1 MLYSKSRLPRLTLLL
16 HQHLIMAPKRSNSA
30 TSVTSAS
37 KKLKLS
43 APGSQDHMT
52 LPSELEGKI
61 DFKPACTTKDG
72 LPWNVKIISW
82 NVNGIRAVV
91 KSKKL
96 DYLKFEDA
104 DIVCLQETKCTEADF
119 PDSAKFQ
126 GYHRFYNSAA
136 KKGYSSTAVL
146 SKVKPVSVTY
156 GIDIPEH
163 DNEGRVITAEY
174 ANFYLVNV
182 YVPNSGQKTVR
193 LPYRRK
199 WNVEFLAY
207 CQDLDAKKPVVVAG
221 DLNVAHTEIDL
232 ANPKTNTKNAGFT
245 PEERGDFTTWLD
257 GGFIDTFRHFHPDKI
272 GAYSFWTYMSN
283 ARKRNVGWRIDYF
296 LVSTRFMG
304 RVAASEMRELVLG
317 SDHCPIMLLCADP
330 GKDEVK
336 NGEVTSEV
344 KDKATSMVKDEDK
357 DDVTGEVTS
366 EVKGEVENEVT
377 DDTTKG
383 VAKLED
389 GSEQDKEEKNGGEEE
404 RVKLGE
410 TASEDIENVENVEPK
425 VESVDGHDKDME
437 VVGNGGIQND
447 NGVEA

>member
-1 MLYSKSRLPRLTLLL
+1 
-16 HQHLIMAPKRSNSA
+16 MAPKRSNSA
-30 TSVTSAS
+30 NSTTSAS

-43 APGSQDHMT
+43 APGSLDHMT

-61 DFKPACTTKDG
+61 DFKPVCTTKEG
-72 LPWNVKIISW
+72 LPWNLKIVSW

-91 KSKKL
+91 KSNKL

-104 DIVCLQETKCTEADF
+104 DIVCFQETKCFEADF
-119 PDSAKFQ
+119 PEAAKFQ

-199 WNVEFLAY
+199 WNVDFLAY

-232 ANPKTNTKNAGFT
+232 ANPKTNTKNSGFT
-245 PEERGDFTTWLD
+245 PEERGDFTTLLD
-257 GGFIDTFRHFHPDKI
+257 GGFIDTFRHFYPDKI

-283 ARKRNVGWRIDYF
+283 SRKRNVGWRIDYF

-304 RVAASEMRELVLG
+304 RIAASEIRELVLG
-317 SDHCPIMLLCADP
+317 SDHCPIMLLCADL
-330 GKDEVK
+330 GREVKDEVK
-336 NGEVTSEV
+336 SEV
-344 KDKATSMVKDEDK
+344 KDEVTS
-357 DDVTGEVTS
+357 EVTS
-366 EVKGEVENEVT
+366 EVKGEVTSEVKDEVT
-377 DDTTKG
+377 SEVKNDTTKG

-389 GSEQDKEEKNGGEEE
+389 GSNQDKDEKNGAEEE
-404 RVKLGE
+404 HVKL
-410 TASEDIENVENVEPK
+410 SEDIENVENLEPK
-425 VESVDGHDKDME
+425 VEGVDGNDKDME
-437 VVGNGGIQND
+437 VVGNGGIQNT